1 MKSLRY
7 QRGFLYLTTGAN
19 GAGKT
24 LFTLQDVR
32 KLQVETGRPVYYWGF
47 TPKKPI
53 EDFGWLPF
61 EPEKWQDLPD
71 GSICLI
77 DECQKVMP
85 LRATG
90 KPPAWIDAIAEVH
103 RKRGFDFFLITQHP
117 MNFDAFIRR
126 LIATPGWHRHFKASM
141 LGDASNELR
150 WSAVMDQPQ
159 KPNTGDSGEI
169 TSRPFPKE
177 VYNWYESASKHTA
190 KKGVPLKVWGG
201 IAALIAAVGMIVWVV
216 MKLAGFGTGAADSAQ
231 KPAVTQ
237 AILKPSEAVS
247 GSDTR
252 RDAQGAR
259 KASLTPDEYIAERSP
274 RLPDFPHTA
283 PAYDGVTAPTEA
295 PYPAACVQMGKTCK
309 CYTQQATLLQVSGA
323 VCLQIVAQGFF
334 MDWKTPSNQD
344 RTHRDRGDHQQA
356 RNMPPAVQQ
365 TAQAAPVRTVPA
377 PDPAN
382 KHAQVQSTSEWAQG
396 LAARNAQ
403 VRSSFMQ

>member
-1 MKSLRY
+1 MRSLRY

-32 KLQVETGRPVYYWGF
+32 KLQLETGRPVYYWGF

-61 EPEKWQDLPD
+61 EPENWQDLPD

-85 LRATG
+85 LRSTG

-141 LGDASNELR
+141 LGDSSNELR

-159 KPNTGDSGEI
+159 KPHTGDSGEI
-169 TSRPFPKE
+169 TSRAFPKE
-177 VYNWYESASKHTA
+177 VYGWYESASKHTA
-190 KKGVPLKVWGG
+190 KKGIPLKVWGG
-201 IAALIAAVGMIVWVV
+201 IAALIVAIAMIGWVV
-216 MKLAGFGTGAADSAQ
+216 MKLAGFGGGAGDSPQKPVASQIASPLPSGAANQGPRDTAQ
-231 KPAVTQ
+231 
-237 AILKPSEAVS
+237 
-247 GSDTR
+247 
-252 RDAQGAR
+252 AQR
-259 KASLTPDEYIAERSP
+259 KTSLTADEYIAERTP
-274 RLPDFPHTA
+274 RLSDFPHTA
-283 PAYDGVTAPTEA
+283 PAYDGVTSPSVA

-309 CYTQQATLLQVSGA
+309 CYTQQATLLQVSGP
-323 VCLQIVAQGFF
+323 VCLQIVRQGFF
-334 MDWKTPSNQD
+334 VDWDQRTRSEPSPRADQRAD
-344 RTHRDRGDHQQA
+344 ALQA
-356 RNMPPAVQQ
+356 PNA
-365 TAQAAPVRTVPA
+365 AQSQPVRTVPM
-377 PDPAN
+377 PMPA
-382 KHAQVQSTSEWAQG
+382 ARSEPREPIGQWAQG
-396 LAARNAQ
+396 LAARNLHARG
-403 VRSSFMQ
+403 VSAP